1 MQNFWMV
8 RRYACTIPLQLD
20 SKLSRVDMSISDPT
34 ITPTTSPTRGG
45 AFATPLRYPGG
56 KGRLG
61 AWLANVMRA
70 NKISGGWYVEPYAG
84 GAGAAILL
92 LSRGYVDHIVLN
104 DLDPVVHAFWWAV
117 LNDTE
122 GLLKLLVTTP
132 VTMETWHLQRQVH
145 ASPHEHSLTELGFA
159 TFFLNR
165 TNRSGI
171 LTGGVIGGKAQNG
184 PWTMAARFNKDDLSN
199 RIKTVAS
206 LRRHISLYKS
216 DAVDLLKYIQAD
228 LPAKSLIYLDPP
240 YYHKGSQLYR
250 NHYRPEDHTAIAT
263 AVGHIKTPWLVS
275 YDNCT
280 EIQELYKGHKSVEF
294 SLHYS
299 THKERPLATEIMI
312 YNNLAMTT
320 PPIMSRRA

>member
-1 MQNFWMV
+1 MSNPDPITAPSQS
-8 RRYACTIPLQLD
+8 L
-20 SKLSRVDMSISDPT
+20 SK
-34 ITPTTSPTRGG
+34 GG

-61 AWLANVMRA
+61 AWLANVMRT

-122 GLLKLLVTTP
+122 GLLKLLDQTP
-132 VTMETWHLQRQVH
+132 VDMATWERQRQIH
-145 ASPHEHSLTELGFA
+145 ASPDAHSLTEIGFA

-171 LTGGVIGGKAQNG
+171 LKGGVIGGKAQNG
-184 PWTMAARFNKDDLSN
+184 PWTMAARFNKEDLSN
-199 RIKTVAS
+199 RIRTVSS
-206 LRRHISLYKS
+206 LKRHISLYKS
-216 DAVDLLKYIQAD
+216 DAVDLLKDIQAD

-250 NHYRPEDHTAIAT
+250 NHYRPEDHAAIAA
-263 AVGHIKTPWLVS
+263 AVGEIKTPWLVT

-280 EIQELYKGHKSVEF
+280 EIQELYKEHKSVEF

-299 THKERPLATEIMI
+299 THKDRPLATEIMI
-312 YNNLAMTT
+312 YDNLAMTS
-320 PPIMSRRA
+320 PPVMSRRA

>member
-1 MQNFWMV
+1 MTLQV
-8 RRYACTIPLQLD
+8 PGTQEPARPL
-20 SKLSRVDMSISDPT
+20 S
-34 ITPTTSPTRGG
+34 RGG

-61 AWLANVMRA
+61 GWLAQLMRA

-122 GLLKLLVTTP
+122 EFLRLLKDTP
-132 VTMETWHLQRQVH
+132 VTMDTWQQQREIH
-145 ASPHEHSLTELGFA
+145 ANLDAFSPTEIGFA

-171 LTGGVIGGKAQNG
+171 LKGGVIGGKAQSG
-184 PWTMAARFNKDDLSN
+184 PWSMSARFNKEDLAE
-199 RIKTVAS
+199 RIRTVAS
-206 LRRHISLYKS
+206 LRRHISLYNE
-216 DAVDLLKYIQAD
+216 DAVDLLRGIGAD
-228 LPAKSLIYLDPP
+228 LPPKSLTYLDPP
-240 YYHKGSQLYR
+240 YYNKGSQLYR
-250 NHYRPEDHTAIAT
+250 NHYKPSDHAAIAA
-263 AVGHIKTPWLVS
+263 AVAQFGSPWLVT
-275 YDNCT
+275 YDNCP
-280 EIQELYKGHKSVEF
+280 EIKALYEGSKSVEF

-299 THKERPLATEIMI
+299 THTHRPLATEVMF
-312 YNNLAMTT
+312 YGNLELPA
-320 PPIMSRRA
+320 PPVMSRRA

>member
-1 MQNFWMV
+1 
-8 RRYACTIPLQLD
+8 
-20 SKLSRVDMSISDPT
+20 
-34 ITPTTSPTRGG
+34 
-45 AFATPLRYPGG
+45 
-56 KGRLG
+56 
-61 AWLANVMRA
+61 MRT

-117 LNDTE
+117 LNDTA
-122 GLLKLLVTTP
+122 GLLQMLDSTP
-132 VTMETWHLQRQVH
+132 VTMETWERQREIH
-145 ASPHEHSLTELGFA
+145 ASPEDYSLTELGFA

-171 LTGGVIGGKAQNG
+171 LKGGVIGGKGQNG
-184 PWTMAARFNKDDLSN
+184 PWTMEARFNKEDLSN
-199 RIKTVAS
+199 RIRTVSS

-216 DAVDLLKYIQAD
+216 DAVDLLKDIQGD

-250 NHYRPEDHTAIAT
+250 NHYRPEDHAAIAA
-263 AVGHIKTPWLVS
+263 AVGDIKTPWLVT
-275 YDNCT
+275 YDNCA
-280 EIQELYKGHKSVEF
+280 EIQELYKDHNSVEF

-299 THKERPLATEIMI
+299 THKDRPLATEIMI
-312 YNNLAMTT
+312 YGNLAMSS
-320 PPIMSRRA
+320 PPVMSRRA

>member
-1 MQNFWMV
+1 
-8 RRYACTIPLQLD
+8 
-20 SKLSRVDMSISDPT
+20 MSIPDPLT
-34 ITPTTSPTRGG
+34 PSSPTTNRGG

-61 AWLANVMRA
+61 AWLANLLRA
-70 NKISGGWYVEPYAG
+70 NKISGGWYIEPYAG

-122 GLLKLLVTTP
+122 GLLRLLEHTP
-132 VTMETWHLQRQVH
+132 VTMESWERQRQIH
-145 ASPHEHSLTELGFA
+145 ATPGAHTLTELGFA

-171 LTGGVIGGKAQNG
+171 LKGGVIGGKAQTG
-184 PWTMAARFNKDDLSN
+184 QWLMTARFNKDDLAN
-199 RIKTVAS
+199 RIKTIAS
-206 LRRHISLYKS
+206 LRRHISLYNE
-216 DAVDLLKYIQAD
+216 DAVDLMSNIQSD
-228 LPAKSLIYLDPP
+228 LPAKSLTYLDPP

-250 NHYRPEDHTAIAT
+250 NHYRPEDHAAIAE
-263 AVGHIKTPWLVS
+263 AVGQIQTPWLVT
-275 YDNCT
+275 YDNCV
-280 EIQELYKGHKSVEF
+280 EIQELYSEFNSVEF

-299 THKERPLATEIMI
+299 THTERPLSSEIML
-312 YNNLAMTT
+312 YGNLKIDM